1 MEQEIMNAY
10 IQKQNKLIGELINK
24 NLMLDAR
31 LEVVTAKL
39 TQGASEAIG
48 NGGVIPRG
56 MGEPSRPAYG
66 ALYVLA
72 GCARNRSP
80 RMSP

>member
-31 LEVVTAKL
+31 LEVITAKL
-39 TQGASEAIG
+39 AQLEESKSKED
-48 NGGVIPRG
+48 
-56 MGEPSRPAYG
+56 ESSYK
-66 ALYVLA
+66 
-72 GCARNRSP
+72 
-80 RMSP
+80 

>member
-1 MEQEIMNAY
+1 LRYIMEQEIMNAY

-39 TQGASEAIG
+39 TQLEESKSKED
-48 NGGVIPRG
+48 
-56 MGEPSRPAYG
+56 ESSYK
-66 ALYVLA
+66 
-72 GCARNRSP
+72 
-80 RMSP
+80 

>member
-39 TQGASEAIG
+39 TQLEESKSKED
-48 NGGVIPRG
+48 
-56 MGEPSRPAYG
+56 ESSYK
-66 ALYVLA
+66 
-72 GCARNRSP
+72 
-80 RMSP
+80 